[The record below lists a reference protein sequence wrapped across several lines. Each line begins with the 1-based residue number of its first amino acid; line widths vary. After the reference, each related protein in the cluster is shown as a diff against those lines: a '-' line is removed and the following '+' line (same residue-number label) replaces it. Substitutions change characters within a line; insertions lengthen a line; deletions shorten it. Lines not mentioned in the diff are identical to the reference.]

1 MIVKKLGDLLQSH
14 RHVTAPNWES
24 TRLLLESDKMGFS
37 MHVTRLYAGRETRM
51 WYRHHLEAVYCVE
64 GSGEVVTL
72 ADGHVHVIEPGTLYA
87 LDRNDEHIL
96 RAFTDI
102 VCVCVFNPPLRGR
115 EVHDANG
122 VYALDAEAVSD

>member
-1 MIVKKLGDLLQSH
+1 MIVKRLEDLMQTK

-24 TRLLLESDKMGFS
+24 TRLLLAADGMGFS
-37 MHVTRLYAGRETRM
+37 MHVTRLYAGRETHM
-51 WYRHHLEAVYCVE
+51 WYQNHLEAVYCVE

-72 ADGHVHVIEPGTLYA
+72 SDGRTHQIVPGTLYA
-87 LDRNDEHIL
+87 LDRNDRHVL
-96 RAFTDI
+96 RAFTEI

-122 VYALDAEAVSD
+122 VYSLDAEAVQ